1 MEENNASDRWNGL
14 LGCAWT
20 RLLRS
25 QGLSP
30 AGTVVEIGPGF
41 TDKIARGLAALD
53 FRGTVVLVESNE
65 LAGAWAFERY
75 RCLLPEAEI
84 TLVRRPMPDAKI
96 PFRRSV
102 DALLSN
108 HILDDLILNASLPPE
123 VGTDI
128 FARMQPGA
136 PCSQM
141 FMRRWRELLVHAELL
156 EELTAQVAE
165 DFTSWV
171 AEMQPRLVL
180 LNQYPS
186 WQHNL
191 HGLNSIHMQALRLMQ
206 LIETSLG
213 AVCVDATAF
222 HGSSHQSLVRWL
234 IGNRTA
240 TPSSVVIKCHRSER
254 VNAIFD
260 YRVG

>member
-1 MEENNASDRWNGL
+1 MQKSSATDRWNGL

-41 TDKIARGLAALD
+41 TDKIGRGLAELG

-65 LAGAWAFERY
+65 LAAAWAIQRY
-75 RCLLPEAEI
+75 RCLLPKAEI
-84 TLVRRPMPDAKI
+84 ILVRRPMPDAKI
-96 PFRRSV
+96 PCSLSI

-108 HILDDLILNASLPPE
+108 HVLDDLILNASLPPE
-123 VGTDI
+123 LSTDI

-141 FMRRWRELLVHAELL
+141 FIHSWRELIVQAELL
-156 EELTAQVAE
+156 EELIGQVAQ
-165 DFTSWV
+165 DFTNWV
-171 AEMQPRLVL
+171 AEMQPGLVL

-186 WQHNL
+186 WRHNL
-191 HGLNSIHMQALRLMQ
+191 HGLNSIHMQSLRLMQ
-206 LIETSLG
+206 LIETNLG

-222 HGSSHQSLVRWL
+222 HGSSDQSSVRWL

-240 TPSSVVIKCHRSER
+240 IS
-254 VNAIFD
+254 
-260 YRVG
+260 